1 MTRAS
6 SFNWVGS
13 FAPFPAN
20 EILGTK
26 VGVGENVRKSAMV
39 VLEEL
44 MPVSLT
50 GGSRVL
56 L

>member
-1 MTRAS
+1 
-6 SFNWVGS
+6 
-13 FAPFPAN
+13 
-20 EILGTK
+20 LGTK